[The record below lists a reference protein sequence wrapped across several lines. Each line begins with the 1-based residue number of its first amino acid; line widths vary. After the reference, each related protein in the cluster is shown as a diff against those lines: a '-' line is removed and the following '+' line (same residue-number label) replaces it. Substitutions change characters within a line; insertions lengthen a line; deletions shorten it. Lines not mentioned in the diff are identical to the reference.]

1 MRCPARDSLLIS
13 FFFLSTE
20 QPTRKKKAYF
30 SNDIATAHTH
40 LPVKE
45 KEKKKSIYIH
55 QPSNKVANVRLFW
68 QIPVKMDIKK
78 KY

>member
-1 MRCPARDSLLIS
+1 MTLPQLTRI
-13 FFFLSTE
+13 FLSKG
-20 QPTRKKKAYF
+20 KK
-30 SNDIATAHTH
+30 
-40 LPVKE
+40 
-45 KEKKKSIYIH
+45 KKKSIYIH